1 MGKIFCIHTEGSKEK
16 GLKINKNKLVSDWVF
31 RMNIEGKVK
40 LLFFFFMTHINY
52 IRAGKS

>member
-40 LLFFFFMTHINY
+40 LLFVFFYDTY
-52 IRAGKS
+52 QLY